1 MRLSTRAVSLL
12 CAAAILL
19 PIGAGAATK
28 AKTIR
33 LRDVVKI
40 VQSNQK
46 PLSFEGTM
54 TTTQGKNKGT
64 LTIKGVQNGKM
75 DSIDDAAVQ
84 MTMDVAATYEG
95 EKIGASVDMLIVD
108 AMLYARLTNVTATGD
123 AEELVAAI
131 DPYVNTWV
139 EMPLDAEDFEE
150 STGSKPPSLAK
161 FEQYFS
167 IVKTS
172 KNGVNSYA
180 VTIPKAKQRRFLM
193 AVMGVAEAYNS
204 SYRASL
210 RRSVRSTTIDFS
222 LTVDERAG
230 LFQALASKI
239 GVKTTMDGQ
248 KGTFAFTGK
257 TTALATTPVIQAPAD
272 SVTLEELLGTGEGWE
287 E

>member
-1 MRLSTRAVSLL
+1 MRFSTRAVSLL

-40 VQSNQK
+40 VQSNQR
-46 PLSFEGTM
+46 PLSFEGTV

-64 LTIKGVQNGKM
+64 VKIAGVQNGTM
-75 DSIDDAAVQ
+75 DSLEDAAVQ
-84 MTMDVAATYEG
+84 LTMDVDATFEG
-95 EKIGASVDMLIVD
+95 EKVGASMEVRVVD
-108 AMLYARLTNVTATGD
+108 AMLYARLTDVSATGD
-123 AEELVAAI
+123 LAELAAAI
-131 DPYVNTWV
+131 EPYENTWI

-150 STGSKPPSLAK
+150 TTGSKPPSLAK

-167 IVKTS
+167 IVKTN

-180 VTIPKAKQRRFLM
+180 VTIPKEKQRRFLT
-193 AVMGVAEAYNS
+193 AVMGVAEGYDS
-204 SYRASL
+204 SYRAIL

-239 GVKTTMDGQ
+239 GVKTSMDGQ

-257 TTALATTPVIQAPAD
+257 TSALATAPSIQAPAD
-272 SVTLEELLGTGEGWE
+272 SVTLEELFDTGGGWE

>member
-1 MRLSTRAVSLL
+1 MRLSTRAASLL

-33 LRDVVKI
+33 LRDVVNI

-46 PLSFEGTM
+46 PLSFDGTV

-64 LTIKGVQNGKM
+64 VTIKGVQNGEM
-75 DSIDDAAVQ
+75 DSLEDAAAQ
-84 MTMDVAATYEG
+84 FTMDVDATFEG
-95 EKIGASVDMLIVD
+95 EKVGVGVEVRIVD
-108 AMLYARLTNVTATGD
+108 ATMYARITKAEATGEL
-123 AEELVAAI
+123 EELAAMA
-131 DPYVNTWV
+131 DPYLGTWV
-139 EMPLDAEDFEE
+139 SMPLDAEDFEDT
-150 STGSKPPSLAK
+150 TGSKPASLAK

-180 VTIPKAKQRRFLM
+180 VTIPKEKQRRFLM
-193 AVMGVAEAYNS
+193 AAMGVAESYDS
-204 SYRASL
+204 SYRAIL

-257 TTALATTPVIQAPAD
+257 TSALSSAPSIQAPTD
-272 SVTLEELLGTGEGWE
+272 SMTLEELFGTGGGWE